1 MLRRGA
7 EGNAMGVVVTIA
19 MVLVAWCLVA
29 LVVGVVV
36 GRAIALKPR
45 GEVPAPG
52 SEHGHAPSRGASLS
66 VSYRERL

>member
-1 MLRRGA
+1 
-7 EGNAMGVVVTIA
+7 MGVVATIA
-19 MVLVAWCLVA
+19 IVLVAWCACA

-45 GEVPAPG
+45 GGVPAPTPTPE
-52 SEHGHAPSRGASLS
+52 SHRGPTGMTPLS

>member
-1 MLRRGA
+1 
-7 EGNAMGVVVTIA
+7 MGVVATIA
-19 MVLVAWCLVA
+19 IVLVAWCVCA

-45 GEVPAPG
+45 GGVPAPA
-52 SEHGHAPSRGASLS
+52 SESHRSPEPHRGTAGMTPLS